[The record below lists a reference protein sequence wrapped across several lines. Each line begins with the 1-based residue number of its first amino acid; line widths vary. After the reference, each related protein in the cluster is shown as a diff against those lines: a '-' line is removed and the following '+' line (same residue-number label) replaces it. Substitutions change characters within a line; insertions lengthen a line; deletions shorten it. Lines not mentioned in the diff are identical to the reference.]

1 MNTEHKNELRTLND
15 KIKACDANMPQH
27 DKLVAEYVALF
38 LIATGIAQKKHVL
51 HGETAERKLRKCG
64 KIGKKI
70 IDGQNDIEYN
80 PYVPNVY
87 NYLFTELHNKYNVKL
102 LDENYAW
109 YLNDKIY
116 QIKQE
121 MIVAKMQNDE
131 TYDMK
136 TARKQ
141 LFKLEHE
148 FNRFKTNL
156 RNKVIED
163 HRTQEIPF

>member
-1 MNTEHKNELRTLND
+1 MNIEQKHELRTLNAQ
-15 KIKACDANMPQH
+15 IKACDTNTPQH

-38 LIATGIAQKKHVL
+38 LIATDIAQKKHVL

-64 KIGKKI
+64 KIGKMI
-70 IDGQNDIEYN
+70 INGQNDIEYN

-121 MIVAKMQNDE
+121 MIVAKMNNDE
-131 TYDMK
+131 TYDAK

-141 LFKLEHE
+141 LFKLQRE
-148 FNRFKTNL
+148 FNRFNMNL
-156 RNKVIED
+156 RNKVIEE
-163 HRTQEIPF
+163 HRTTEIPF

>member
-1 MNTEHKNELRTLND
+1 MNIEQKHELRTLNAQ
-15 KIKACDANMPQH
+15 IKACDTNTPQH

-38 LIATGIAQKKHVL
+38 LIATGVAQKKHVL

-64 KIGKKI
+64 KIGKMI

-87 NYLFTELHNKYNVKL
+87 NYLFTELNLKYNVKL

-131 TYDMK
+131 TYDTK
-136 TARKQ
+136 TARNQ
-141 LFKLEHE
+141 LDKLQRE
-148 FNRFKTNL
+148 FNRFYMNL
-156 RNKVIED
+156 RNKVIEE